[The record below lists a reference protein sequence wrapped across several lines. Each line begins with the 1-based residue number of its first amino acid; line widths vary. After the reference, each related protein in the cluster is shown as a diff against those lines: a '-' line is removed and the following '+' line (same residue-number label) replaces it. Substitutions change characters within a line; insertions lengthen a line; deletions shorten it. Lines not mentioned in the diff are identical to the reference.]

1 MTTPITIVSF
11 TILFLL
17 YQILAVNVIMYRRN
31 NKISLGDSSD
41 NILLR
46 KIRMHGNFAEYAP
59 FGIFTIFLLEY
70 NSVGFT
76 PTILVASAFI
86 LSRFLHPYS
95 LSTHNK
101 LGALRP
107 VSMALTFTSITVGL
121 VMLVFSLF
129 TSIPS

>member
-17 YQILAVNVIMYRRN
+17 YQVLALNVINYRHK

-70 NSVGFT
+70 NAVGFT
-76 PTILVASAFI
+76 PTLLVASTFI

-95 LSTHNK
+95 LSTHNN

-107 VSMALTFTSITVGL
+107 ISMALTFTSISVGL
-121 VMLVFSLF
+121 ILLVLNL
-129 TSIPS
+129 